1 MSSANSRL
9 EAIKNQ
15 VLYSGPATGK
25 EDIARERAQTSFNIE
40 AMKRFWAGG
49 SEDYDILVR
58 FSISGRNNVLCS
70 GSNMTA
76 LSSKKLIPSSRMTQN

>member
-25 EDIARERAQTSFNIE
+25 EDIARERAHTSFDIE

-49 SEDYDILVR
+49 SEDYDILVC
-58 FSISGRNNVLCS
+58 FSICGRKDMLYSGL
-70 GSNMTA
+70 T
-76 LSSKKLIPSSRMTQN
+76 